1 MLNQSIYVY
10 DNTLF
15 YLNKLL
21 FHVKQYNKKGTLWS
35 LFYMED
41 GSYRVYLPLF
51 AFLFYM
57 ALDFH

>member
-21 FHVKQYNKKGTLWS
+21 FHVKQYNKGAVTKCTFLHLRYS
-35 LFYMED
+35 PFYMQK
-41 GSYRVYLPLF
+41 LPRL
-51 AFLFYM
+51 LR
-57 ALDFH
+57 